1 MGQDEPKEFAVLFDR
16 DLGGRLSDVCEKYFA
31 PAVDTLVDVTS
42 VPLGD
47 YDPERH
53 RSRPP

>member
-53 RSRPP
+53 RSRPT